1 MSETAHE
8 FDSNKKQRKNA
19 KFKVDNKKPAM
30 LNHWFSHL
38 CHAGY
43 LNEREVWLQKS
54 NLVNRIV
61 ASTNSC
67 YYSENQIFTVSN
79 SNTPIFFRNK
89 TFFCGPNYLKFCE
102 D

>member
-19 KFKVDNKKPAM
+19 KVKVDNKKPAM

-38 CHAGY
+38 CHAGK
-43 LNEREVWLQKS
+43 NEREVWLQKDALS
-54 NLVNRIV
+54 QAVYIL
-61 ASTNSC
+61 
-67 YYSENQIFTVSN
+67 
-79 SNTPIFFRNK
+79 FRNSLS
-89 TFFCGPNYLKFCE
+89 FPNSLYVYNLPSVGGK